1 MSRAWISVD
10 SQEALLDAVADIS
23 HDAYDEGL
31 STDEIVVTLQRVED
45 EIINRE
51 ELDRRADEIDEQ
63 EGAA

>member
-1 MSRAWISVD
+1 MNRSWISVD
-10 SQEALLDAVADIS
+10 SREALLDAVADIS

-45 EIINRE
+45 EIIDRE